1 MNTEIIVLPA
11 AAISADLASMR
22 QELSEMRRLL
32 EAMRDAPTKSPWM
45 TAREVCE
52 YRRFSDTTLRAKVKA
67 GEITRYDTPRWFD
80 PSRDHIAPK
89 YRVDLQRGIFFL
101 RTFVPLGVSLGPV
114 FA

>member
-67 GEITRYDTPRWFD
+67 GEITRYDTPD
-80 PSRDHIAPK
+80 
-89 YRVDLQRGIFFL
+89 
-101 RTFVPLGVSLGPV
+101 GVRYKREEVEAVGRII
-114 FA
+114 